1 MIGGRREAAI
11 LDAVTGILDT
21 IQKGLVILQ
30 NLDPFQD
37 IDPVDTFSEIPESP
51 LLFPEAS
58 NGDVNERYYS
68 DSDDEYVLDEERNVL
83 KLMKLLLI

>member
-1 MIGGRREAAI
+1 M
-11 LDAVTGILDT
+11 
-21 IQKGLVILQ
+21 GLVTLQ

-68 DSDDEYVLDEERNVL
+68 DSDDEYVLDEERNVFDTF
-83 KLMKLLLI
+83 MDQTPSNT